1 MIDGGVKSRLRGCVK
16 NMDRLILR
24 VNSNASALCS
34 LGVHDTNHS

>member
-24 VNSNASALCS
+24 VNSNASALCR
-34 LGVHDTNHS
+34 GVHDTNHS